1 MKRAGP
7 SDFSERSLKELLD
20 DVAARTPAPGGGS
33 SAATATALA
42 AALVEMAANF
52 SKDLA
57 PEFERAGNLRT
68 RALELAETELH
79 AYEPVLE
86 ALRLPR
92 EDPERAARVSAAQT
106 EASKSP
112 LEVARVAADLAELAA
127 ELATNGNPN
136 LTGDA
141 IAGALLA
148 EAAAQA
154 ASRLVAI
161 NLTDGPVVEEAADH
175 AGRARA
181 ARERALAA

>member
-1 MKRAGP
+1 MATSFTEDLDPQFQRAG
-7 SDFSERSLKELLD
+7 E
-20 DVAARTPAPGGGS
+20 
-33 SAATATALA
+33 
-42 AALVEMAANF
+42 
-52 SKDLA
+52 
-57 PEFERAGNLRT
+57 LRT
-68 RALELAETELH
+68 RALELAEVELH

-92 EDPERAARVSAAQT
+92 EDPDRPARVSAAQT

-112 LEVARVAADLAELAA
+112 LEIARVAADLAELAA
-127 ELATNGNPN
+127 EIAINGNPN

-161 NLTDGPVVEEAADH
+161 NLPGDPVAEEAAALAAR
-175 AGRARA
+175 AGA
-181 ARERALAA
+181 ARERALS